1 MLCRVRFV
9 CSKQRGCICVCN
21 RSGRTPVHN
30 MSYNPAENSVLV
42 VMVCIVHE
50 LDLWHGLI
58 IVVRRD
64 EAADSNGDGCVTVF
78 AAA

>member
-1 MLCRVRFV
+1 MDVL
-9 CSKQRGCICVCN
+9 CVCN

-30 MSYNPAENSVLV
+30 MSFNPAENSVLV

-50 LDLWHGLI
+50 LDLRHALI

-64 EAADSNGDGCVTVF
+64 EAADNKDDGCVTVF
-78 AAA
+78 ATA